1 MRIVMPRRIALLT
14 FAVLV
19 SLAQKADA
27 PVSVRAGLCE
37 KVERDPCGKASA
49 LFGFAP
55 RDVRVTYRIPKHA
68 ENRRLAFGLFCD
80 SAEYSTPLWPLDGA
94 NEPPQMLVTYPRV
107 SGTCQAVVILT
118 RQDGKQYR
126 AVSETLTIEPR

>member
-1 MRIVMPRRIALLT
+1 MRWACL
-14 FAVLV
+14 AVAVVL
-19 SLAQKADA
+19 SLAQTGDSK
-27 PVSVRAGLCE
+27 VSVRAGLCE
-37 KVERDPCGKASA
+37 PVGKDKCGKASA

-68 ENRRLAFGLFCD
+68 ENRSLAFGLFCD

-118 RQDGKQYR
+118 RVDGQQYR
-126 AVSETLTIEPR
+126 AVSETLMIQGRD